1 MADEGLFVK
10 FSLEAR
16 KNPHTGE
23 WENREYITLHVPG
36 DKTNIPHRPVEEK
49 DKRRFATAYEAWKR
63 GLTDVH
69 EGQPLKEW
77 AAISP
82 AEVQTL
88 AQAHIYTVEQL
99 AAVSDGN
106 AQAVGPIMALR
117 DKARRH
123 VEQTRQAA
131 PLEKLNARV
140 AEQDERIREL
150 MALLESQARPEEPAR
165 KRGRPPKARDEAEV
179 PQDGAP
185 ADEGP

>member
-16 KNPHTGE
+16 KSPHTGA

-49 DKRRFATAYEAWKR
+49 DRRRFQQAYEAWKR

-77 AAISP
+77 AAITP
-82 AEVQTL
+82 AEVQLL
-88 AQAHIYTVEQL
+88 AQSHVYTVEQL

-106 AQAVGPIMALR
+106 AQAIGPILALR
-117 DKARRH
+117 DKARRQ
-123 VEQTRQAA
+123 VEQAKQSAPMEKMAA
-131 PLEKLNARV
+131 RM
-140 AEQDERIREL
+140 AEQEERIRQLTE
-150 MALLESQARPEEPAR
+150 LLESQTRPDPEPKR
-165 KRGRPPKARDEAEV
+165 RRGRPSAQEVESAPDE
-179 PQDGAP
+179 PQASEGA
-185 ADEGP
+185 